1 MRRDRQHVQRCM
13 AQVEAYRASG
23 MKAKTWAQANG
34 VPLGTLGGWCG
45 HYRRWRAMLEGGD
58 GGDGA
63 GGGDASVQL
72 MPGRGAG
79 FVSARVA
86 LPCSAA
92 SVRIEVS
99 AGAAR
104 LELHWPLANTRELAA
119 LLREVGR

>member
-1 MRRDRQHVQRCM
+1 MRRDREHVQRCM

-23 MKAKTWAQANG
+23 MKAKAWAQANG

-45 HYRRWRAMLEGGD
+45 HYRRWQAMLEGGA
-58 GGDGA
+58 GDA
-63 GGGDASVQL
+63 GGDASAQL
-72 MPGRGAG
+72 MAGRPAG
-79 FVSARVA
+79 FVSARLA
-86 LPCSAA
+86 LTCSAA
-92 SVRIEVS
+92 SVRIAVS